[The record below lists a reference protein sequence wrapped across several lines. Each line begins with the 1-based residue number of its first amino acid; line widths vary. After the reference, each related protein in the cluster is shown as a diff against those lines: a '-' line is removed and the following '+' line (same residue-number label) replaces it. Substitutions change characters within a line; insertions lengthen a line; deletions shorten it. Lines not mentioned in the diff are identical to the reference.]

1 MGGAATTLI
10 HEEAKK
16 YTALDEGLDDRN
28 TAIEEVIRLRKAL
41 HQYCGS
47 ETINFAVRNGHQA
60 GDAPVLNEINRREP
74 FNAAEILDMSEEELS
89 SHKRRVRE
97 AAEKREKK
105 EKARYE
111 QGYKSK

>member
-28 TAIEEVIRLRKAL
+28 TALEEVKRLRKAL

-47 ETINFAVRNGHQA
+47 ETINFAVRDEHRA
-60 GDAPVLNEINRREP
+60 GDAPVPNEINREP

-89 SHKRRVRE
+89 SHKRRVRKPRKKR
-97 AAEKREKK
+97 EKRES
-105 EKARYE
+105 EI
-111 QGYKSK
+111 